1 MGPFL
6 QPPLLAEEGGHEV
19 GDSSATTATP
29 PNAMAM
35 TEDMTIASVTSLS
48 DEHHQQQQEE
58 MSSRIP
64 LDPSLASSS
73 PLLSS
78 SSVRHPLHIH
88 HRRQPTGF
96 HEKQLGDDSRGR
108 SDLHYASTSKTTM
121 NASSGRRSITLRLL
135 GEITPLPQPAPTPLR
150 QSPLLLRRFRSISL
164 SGRAFA
170 VVSNAAAAANIAEA
184 DASASDVVVDE
195 SKSDI
200 GHPLKEREN
209 GIENKDINSSSSG
222 GEEKCRVVD
231 HGIVTISWY
240 DGTTSNEMQEHVHNC
255 VLRKLNGERKTD
267 EIVAEGKIKLEDVRL
282 LDEHVGESFCFV
294 SLDDRL
300 PPPCPY
306 HLTLSTS
313 IRSGSLPIPARRID
327 LRAQVQSKCGQTPCL
342 FSSPSCR
349 QGQPAAGVT
358 PVVHT
363 TSARIALG

>member
-1 MGPFL
+1 MEPS
-6 QPPLLAEEGGHEV
+6 QPSMLSEEGGET
-19 GDSSATTATP
+19 SAP
-29 PNAMAM
+29 
-35 TEDMTIASVTSLS
+35 

-64 LDPSLASSS
+64 LDPALASSS

-108 SDLHYASTSKTTM
+108 SDLNHETTSQPQQPPPQRRTTVTTTTM
-121 NASSGRRSITLRLL
+121 SASSERRSIKLRLL
-135 GEITPLPQPAPTPLR
+135 EEITPLPQPAPTPLR

-170 VVSNAAAAANIAEA
+170 VVSNAAAAASIAEA

-231 HGIVTISWY
+231 HGIITISWY
-240 DGTTSNEMQEHVHNC
+240 DGTTSNEMQEHVYNC

>member
-1 MGPFL
+1 MEPS
-6 QPPLLAEEGGHEV
+6 QPPMLSEEGGET
-19 GDSSATTATP
+19 SAP
-29 PNAMAM
+29 
-35 TEDMTIASVTSLS
+35 

-64 LDPSLASSS
+64 LDPALASSS

-108 SDLHYASTSKTTM
+108 SDLNHETTSQPQQPPPQRRTTVTTTTM
-121 NASSGRRSITLRLL
+121 SASSERRSIKLRLL
-135 GEITPLPQPAPTPLR
+135 EEITPLPQPAPTPLR

-222 GEEKCRVVD
+222 GGEEKCRVVD

-240 DGTTSNEMQEHVHNC
+240 DGTTSNEMQEHVPNC